1 MKNGKATGPDEI
13 PAEIWKYL
21 GQDGVIVLYKLF
33 NAILRCGR
41 IPEAW
46 RMSILIPIYKG
57 KGDVLECSNYRGIK
71 LLSHTFKIW
80 ERIIDKRLRELVHIT
95 EIQQGFMPGKSTT
108 DAIFAVRQLTE
119 KYREGRNNLY
129 MIFIDL
135 EKAYDRVPREEI
147 WRCLR
152 AKGVPE
158 VYVGLIMDMYEN
170 CSTTVRCEAG
180 DCVEFDVR
188 VGLHQGSALSPFL
201 FILLLDVLTEGM
213 RRRIPWSILYA
224 DDGFLCGTDDEELN
238 REAEEW
244 RNCLE
249 ERGLRINRIKTV
261 GMRCNFE
268 EVARERE
275 IDLEID
281 FHKLKEV
288 ESFKY
293 LGSVI
298 QNNGDLDEELTRSI
312 QSGWNRWRK
321 CSGVLCDSRM
331 PVKLKS
337 KIQRQVVR
345 PAMLYS
351 SETWATRKKDE
362 DRIDVNEMRM
372 LRWECGLTRRDK
384 VRNEHIRGTLKITP
398 ISNKVKESRLRWYGH
413 VKRRE
418 AEHPIRKVLDMDLPG
433 RRRTGRP
440 KLRWIDCVKRDM
452 SAVGMNENDTLD
464 RRKWREKLRNHYSDP
479 K

>member
-1 MKNGKATGPDEI
+1 M
-13 PAEIWKYL
+13 
-21 GQDGVIVLYKLF
+21 
-33 NAILRCGR
+33 
-41 IPEAW
+41 
-46 RMSILIPIYKG
+46 
-57 KGDVLECSNYRGIK
+57 
-71 LLSHTFKIW
+71 
-80 ERIIDKRLRELVHIT
+80 
-95 EIQQGFMPGKSTT
+95 
-108 DAIFAVRQLTE
+108 
-119 KYREGRNNLY
+119 
-129 MIFIDL
+129 
-135 EKAYDRVPREEI
+135 
-147 WRCLR
+147 
-152 AKGVPE
+152 
-158 VYVGLIMDMYEN
+158 YVGLIMDMYEN
-170 CSTTVRCEAG
+170 CSTTVRCGAG

-321 CSGVLCDSRM
+321 CSGVLCDRRM

-372 LRWECGLTRRDK
+372 LRWECGLT
-384 VRNEHIRGTLKITP
+384 
-398 ISNKVKESRLRWYGH
+398 
-413 VKRRE
+413 
-418 AEHPIRKVLDMDLPG
+418 
-433 RRRTGRP
+433 
-440 KLRWIDCVKRDM
+440 
-452 SAVGMNENDTLD
+452 
-464 RRKWREKLRNHYSDP
+464 
-479 K
+479 

>member
-1 MKNGKATGPDEI
+1 
-13 PAEIWKYL
+13 
-21 GQDGVIVLYKLF
+21 
-33 NAILRCGR
+33 
-41 IPEAW
+41 
-46 RMSILIPIYKG
+46 MSILIPIYKG
-57 KGDVLECSNYRGIK
+57 KDVLRCSKYREIK

-298 QNNGDLDEELTRSI
+298 QNKGDLDEELTRSI

-321 CSGVLCDSRM
+321 C
-331 PVKLKS
+331 
-337 KIQRQVVR
+337 
-345 PAMLYS
+345 
-351 SETWATRKKDE
+351 
-362 DRIDVNEMRM
+362 N
-372 LRWECGLTRRDK
+372 
-384 VRNEHIRGTLKITP
+384 
-398 ISNKVKESRLRWYGH
+398 
-413 VKRRE
+413 
-418 AEHPIRKVLDMDLPG
+418 
-433 RRRTGRP
+433 
-440 KLRWIDCVKRDM
+440 
-452 SAVGMNENDTLD
+452 
-464 RRKWREKLRNHYSDP
+464 
-479 K
+479 

>member
-1 MKNGKATGPDEI
+1 MIADIIRTTGIEICGRSSGKRKSGKETCWWSEEIGNIIKTKREKLKKWKTSEGGEGWEEYKSANKNAKQAVGKGKMEQYDRLYEQLDTKEGEKNIFRIAAERNRKSKDVKAVRTVKDENGNVLKEDNEIKERWRGYFEKLMNEENERIPTEQRESIAGPIGEITRREVEEALKTMKNGKATGPDEI

-244 RNCLE
+244 
-249 ERGLRINRIKTV
+249 
-261 GMRCNFE
+261 
-268 EVARERE
+268 
-275 IDLEID
+275 
-281 FHKLKEV
+281 
-288 ESFKY
+288 
-293 LGSVI
+293 
-298 QNNGDLDEELTRSI
+298 
-312 QSGWNRWRK
+312 
-321 CSGVLCDSRM
+321 
-331 PVKLKS
+331 
-337 KIQRQVVR
+337 
-345 PAMLYS
+345 
-351 SETWATRKKDE
+351 
-362 DRIDVNEMRM
+362 
-372 LRWECGLTRRDK
+372 
-384 VRNEHIRGTLKITP
+384 
-398 ISNKVKESRLRWYGH
+398 
-413 VKRRE
+413 
-418 AEHPIRKVLDMDLPG
+418 
-433 RRRTGRP
+433 
-440 KLRWIDCVKRDM
+440 
-452 SAVGMNENDTLD
+452 
-464 RRKWREKLRNHYSDP
+464 
-479 K
+479 